1 MKTIIITAVLSMML
15 STSAQASDLTGGLGV
30 LMGYSYACENMHP
43 SGKVEFMKEVDRTG
57 LGQSISKDPEFQ
69 QRFGEVYDFAQKA
82 GGCGKVKAM
91 IKRNDSYF
99 KFWG

>member
-1 MKTIIITAVLSMML
+1 MML

-30 LMGYSYACENMHP
+30 LMGYSSACENMHP

-57 LGQSISKDPEFQ
+57 LGQSISKDPTFQ
-69 QRFGEVYDFAQKA
+69 RSFAQVYEITQQA
-82 GGCGKVKAM
+82 GGCAAVKAL
-91 IKRNDSYF
+91 ITGSGSYS